1 MSRTAW
7 SLKTEDEV
15 EVFFFEV
22 NPKVDS
28 GSLGVSKGISYS
40 VAAGPSGRA
49 VVHETIDGPQQVSY
63 SGVLLSQSQYDDLIE
78 WCSKEE
84 PLILTDD
91 LGQSSLIFFKS
102 LEYTRAPKR
111 HYPFRHEFS
120 FTAYVLEVL

>member
-7 SLKTEDEV
+7 TLKTEDEV
-15 EVFFFEV
+15 EVLSFEV

-28 GSLGVSKGISYS
+28 GSFGISKGVSYL
-40 VAAGPSGRA
+40 VAAGPSGSA
-49 VVHETIDGPQQVSY
+49 VVHETIDDPQQVSY

-91 LGQSSLIFFKS
+91 LGQSSLIFLNS